1 MVLLKSIIFKSMGM
15 RTIILICSVFVSMLS
30 CKEVKKEKV
39 ALEAEEVTTYYLI
52 RHAEKDRS
60 DSTNTNPALTEK
72 GLERAKHWAHYF
84 DSIPLNEIYSTDY
97 KRTQQTAIYVATK
110 KNLATESYEPNN
122 LLTED
127 FKLITK
133 GHKVLIVGHS
143 NTTPMLVNQL
153 LESDTYED
161 IPDDD
166 NSRLYVVTI
175 QGEIKK
181 SEIRKVAL

>member
-1 MVLLKSIIFKSMGM
+1 M
-15 RTIILICSVFVSMLS
+15 RTIIVFCFVFVSMLS

-39 ALEAEEVTTYYLI
+39 APEPEIVTTYYLI

-84 DSIPLNEIYSTDY
+84 DSIPLNKIYSTDY
-97 KRTQQTAIYVATK
+97 QRTQQTARYVAEKQKITV
-110 KNLATESYEPNN
+110 ESYSPNTII
-122 LLTED
+122 TED
-127 FKLITK
+127 FKNNSK
-133 GHKVLIVGHS
+133 GQKVLIVGHS

-153 LESDTYED
+153 IGNGKFED

-166 NSRLYVVTI
+166 NSLLYVVTLAK
-175 QGEIKK
+175 GKK
-181 SEIRKVAL
+181 CASVSNVEL